1 MNHNPLKLKPFSG
14 SALKVI
20 AVISMTI
27 DHIALYVMARNLHI
41 QEFWLYEVL
50 RGIGRLAFP
59 IFAFLIIE
67 GFFHTH
73 NVLRYVATL
82 LIFAI
87 VSEIP
92 WYLLGQYGSHNVLFT
107 LLLGLIAVY
116 LTDRIPKDSWAF
128 FIPSLCVA
136 IIASWIKADYSWHGI
151 GLMMVFYLFH
161 EKPFPYFLIGLPFLM
176 EYGIVGSCS
185 GILACLLYNG
195 NRGFIRGKW
204 LKYCFYLFY
213 PLHLIM
219 IWLFL
224 YEQLL

>member
-1 MNHNPLKLKPFSG
+1 MNYDLSNLKILSG

-27 DHIALYVMARNLHI
+27 DHVALYVLAEYLSMH
-41 QEFWLYEVL
+41 EVWLYDVL

-59 IFAFLIIE
+59 IFAFLVIE

-73 NVLRYVATL
+73 NIVRYMATL
-82 LIFAI
+82 LIFAFL
-87 VSEIP
+87 SEIP
-92 WYLLGQYGSHNVLFT
+92 WYLLGQCGSHNVLFT

-116 LTDRIPKDSWAF
+116 LTDRISKNSWLL
-128 FIPSLCVA
+128 FIPSLCMA
-136 IIASWIKADYSWHGI
+136 TLAAWIRTDYSWHGI
-151 GLMMVFYLFH
+151 GLMIVFYLFH
-161 EKPFPYFLIGLPFLM
+161 EKPFPYDFIGLPFLM
-176 EYGIVGSCS
+176 EYGITGTCM

-195 NRGFIRGKW
+195 KRGFIRGKW

-224 YEQLL
+224 NEQFL

>member
-1 MNHNPLKLKPFSG
+1 MNYDLSNLKILSG

-27 DHIALYVMARNLHI
+27 DHVALYVLAGYLRM
-41 QEFWLYEVL
+41 QDVWLYDVL

-59 IFAFLIIE
+59 IFAFLVIE

-73 NVLRYVATL
+73 NIVRYMATL
-82 LIFAI
+82 LIFALL
-87 VSEIP
+87 SEIP
-92 WYLLGQYGSHNVLFT
+92 WYLLRQCGSHNVLFT

-116 LTDRIPKDSWAF
+116 LTDRIPKNSWLL
-128 FIPSLCVA
+128 FIPSLCMA
-136 IIASWIKADYSWHGI
+136 TLAAWISTDYSWHGI
-151 GLMMVFYLFH
+151 GLMIVFYLFH
-161 EKPFPYFLIGLPFLM
+161 EKPFPYYLIGLPFLM
-176 EYGIVGSCS
+176 EYGITGTCL

-204 LKYCFYLFY
+204 LKYSFYLY
-213 PLHLIM
+213 DPLHLIT

-224 YEQLL
+224 KEQFL